1 MNKHVGRV
9 LVDLETTSKI
19 VYRVRACKS
28 YNRLR
33 LLNVNRMGVGGFEP
47 LCLMVCNVSCDV
59 CWRVRTSMFDGV

>member
-28 YNRLR
+28 YNRQR
-33 LLNVNRMGVGGFEP
+33 QPDG
-47 LCLMVCNVSCDV
+47 